1 LVKLYLRISAQQL
14 SVTWQALGKGVSSM
28 KDLTRREFL
37 HTVAGAAVGS
47 TIGGHDTFRNSE
59 AVAVPSTAS
68 GYSDRECAGACPPL
82 QSLIFPKPQEISS
95 SGSNFLVDDQVRI
108 VVPSEASE
116 QDLFLAGSLVNEIG
130 DRFGLYLKIE
140 RLTNLSANRRVIL
153 MGSINNP
160 LIRQYCTEMELTTGT
175 QSLLPE
181 GYILRTINNI
191 VLVAGG
197 DDRGAFYGLQSLRQ
211 LLTSEERMPQFL
223 GVQIRD
229 WPDKPFRGIYMYL
242 PGRDNIA
249 FFKRFV
255 RDFMALYKYNT
266 LILEMNACM
275 RLESH
280 PELNYG
286 WIQFARDANYSCR
299 NYPPKSFHDMEQN
312 SSHQDDADGGF
323 LEKEEVADLARWVS
337 RNHIELVPSLPSFT
351 HSYYL
356 LTEHRD
362 LAAVPQNK
370 WPDIYCPSN
379 PKSYSLVYE
388 VYDEYI
394 EVLKPKSVHI
404 GHDELFLPVGVSPQC
419 NDKDIGELFGEDV
432 KKIHDHLA
440 SKGIKTQLWGDMLL
454 QSVRG
459 RGLQKKVASDG
470 WTYYSPGGLT
480 PEQVERLIPKDCLIY
495 NWFWSDSWGKT
506 GSAELNEAYLD
517 KMGFQQVFGNFE
529 PNIERYETR
538 KKPTS
543 LLGGAPSAW
552 FATNEIG
559 FGKDLMSI
567 FLGCSNILWTGQVIQ
582 GKALSARV
590 QSMLPTIRVRL
601 SGTTPPSRTETS
613 IVPVD
618 ISSLFN
624 VGTTVPMLDV
634 NLDEMATDTVQY
646 NKMPF
651 DLKGTNSKRA
661 IIVGT
666 TGREATGLPTI
677 VTDIRIG
684 EAPTS
689 LIFLHASA
697 KRAFNRESFRLIW
710 DQQDTADLLG
720 WYEVV
725 YEDGFV
731 TTIPIRYGV
740 NICEWNWD
748 EGVSSN
754 DYCYNADALAVGN
767 KTKNRVTFFA
777 YEWINP
783 RLGKVIQEI
792 RLKGTT
798 GFRGASNDFT
808 NEYGPMIASNAVILA
823 ALSMVKKRV

>member
-1 LVKLYLRISAQQL
+1 MAMDQGASQKAFR
-14 SVTWQALGKGVSSM
+14 GRFSM
-28 KDLTRREFL
+28 QDLTRREFL

-47 TIGGHDTFRNSE
+47 TIANHNAFLHSE
-59 AVAVPSTAS
+59 AVAAS
-68 GYSDRECAGACPPL
+68 FTPADHGNRASLPF

-95 SGSNFLVDDQVRI
+95 SGGDFVLDNQVRI
-108 VVPSEASE
+108 VVPSDASE
-116 QDLFLAGSLVNEIG
+116 QDLLLAGLLANELA
-130 DRFGLYLKIE
+130 DRFGMFLKIE
-140 RLTNLSANRRVIL
+140 RITKLDANKRVIL
-153 MGSINNP
+153 MGSIRNP
-160 LIRQYCTEMELTTGT
+160 LVRRYCSEMDLTASMG
-175 QSLLPE
+175 SLGPE
-181 GYILRTINNI
+181 SYTLRTHENI
-191 VLVAGG
+191 VLAAGS

-211 LLTSEERMPQFL
+211 LVFKEDNQVRIR

-255 RDFMALYKYNT
+255 CDFMALYKYNT

-275 RLESH
+275 RLDSH

-286 WIQFARDANYSCR
+286 WVEFARECNYSYR
-299 NYPPKSFHDMEQN
+299 NYPPGPFHDVQQN

-323 LEKEEVADLARWVS
+323 LEKEEVADLARWVR
-337 RNHIELVPSLPSFT
+337 RNHIDLVPCLPSFT

-379 PKSYSLVYE
+379 PKSYSLVFE

-394 EVLKPKSVHI
+394 EVLKPKTIHI

-419 NDKDIGELFGEDV
+419 DDKDIGELYGQDV

-440 SKGIKTQLWGDMLL
+440 SKGVKTQLWGDMLL
-454 QSVRG
+454 QPVRG
-459 RGLQKKVASDG
+459 KGLQKNGTSDG

-495 NWFWSDSWGKT
+495 NWFWSDDPDEQGP
-506 GSAELNEAYLD
+506 AELNEVALD
-517 KMGFQQVFGNFE
+517 KMGFQQIFGNFQ
-529 PNIERYETR
+529 PNIEHYEMR
-538 KKPTS
+538 KKLST
-543 LLGGAPSAW
+543 LLGAAPSAW
-552 FATNEIG
+552 FATNEVG
-559 FGKDLMSI
+559 FGKELMAT

-590 QSMLPTIRVRL
+590 QSMLPAIRVRL
-601 SGTTPPSRTETS
+601 SGITPPSQTETT

-618 ISSLFN
+618 ISSRFN
-624 VGTTVPMLDV
+624 IGDIVPMLGV
-634 NLDEMATDTVQY
+634 NLDGMATENVQY
-646 NKMPF
+646 DNIPF
-651 DLKGTNSKRA
+651 DLKRANSMRA

-666 TGREATGLPTI
+666 EGKEATGLPKA
-677 VTDIRIG
+677 VTGIPVG

-689 LIFLHASA
+689 LVFLHASA
-697 KRAFNRESFRLIW
+697 RRASNRESFRLIW

-740 NICEWNWD
+740 NILEWNWD
-748 EGVSSN
+748 QRVSQD
-754 DYCYNADALAVGN
+754 DYCYGADALALGGGTN
-767 KTKNRVTFFA
+767 NRITFFA
-777 YEWINP
+777 FEWINP
-783 RLGKVIQEI
+783 RLGKVVQEI

-798 GFRGASNDFT
+798 RFRGASGDFNND
-808 NEYGPMIASNAVILA
+808 YGPVIASNAVILA
-823 ALSMVKKRV
+823 ALSMVKKRT